1 MSQRINIS
9 VSDDLYQKIQAFKD
23 GLNISKLCQD
33 ALRQAVSIEEFRSQ
47 VGEDIERLAIAFKKE
62 REEYGRKFWEEGF
75 RDGTKDAFKMD
86 YQLLYDIE
94 QRSVTY
100 CEPPREVFELGA
112 SKDTREKVESNLEGI
127 TKHGSFHDSPYYD
140 FDDFGDFYFDGWVAG
155 CIDVWE
161 RVCTKLSIHGFKKVK
176 ETPHGNA

>member
-62 REEYGRKFWEEGF
+62 REKF
-75 RDGTKDAFKMD
+75 
-86 YQLLYDIE
+86 
-94 QRSVTY
+94 
-100 CEPPREVFELGA
+100 
-112 SKDTREKVESNLEGI
+112 ESNLEGI
-127 TKHGSFHDSPYYD
+127 TKHGSFHDSPYHD

-176 ETPHGNA
+176 ETPHGDE